1 MAKVTKTV
9 TRTRTRR
16 KKNGQSKGTARRK
29 GR

>member
-1 MAKVTKTV
+1 MAKATKV
-9 TRTRTRR
+9 VVKTRKRT